1 MSNNSGKIW
10 QVKDDPPAAPRLAR
24 EVGISSLLATLLIH
38 RKVASPDSAEHFLSP
53 KLGALR
59 DPFLFRDMDR
69 AVELI
74 ASFVEDKRK
83 ITIYGDYDAD
93 GITATS
99 LLVGFFSWLE
109 TPVSYYIPH
118 RIEEGYSLNEA
129 AVKKIAAA
137 HTELIITVDCG
148 ISSPSEIALAKGLG
162 MEVIVTDHHQLPT
175 NFEPCCLTINP
186 CQPDCSFPFRELSGV
201 GLAFYLAMATRVY
214 LRESGFFNNSGEP
227 DLKAYLDLVAIGTV
241 ADIVPLIEEN
251 RILVKSGLSL
261 LRESQRPGIRELLR
275 VSGMKKGQEITAYD
289 ISFRLAPR
297 LNAMGR
303 LGSAREAV
311 RLLTT
316 DNEAE
321 AARIAERMDSL
332 NAQRQAIEN
341 RILCQAREMINRTV
355 GFEKQQTIV
364 LCDPSWH
371 RGIVGIVA
379 SKILEE
385 HYRPTL
391 ILEADG
397 EVARGSGRSIDG
409 FDLYKAL
416 CDLSDLLIH
425 FGGHSGAAGVTL
437 EAKRLEEFRI
447 RFEELAKQRIDPKDM
462 VPRIGVDARLDLE
475 SITPRLLR
483 ELEMLPP
490 FGYQNPQP
498 IFSAGPLDVIS
509 CKVVGNDHLKLR
521 LKQRGI
527 VFDSIAF
534 GRGDLHPLQG
544 KSVDVLFHV
553 GTNTWQGME
562 SIQLVVVDLRINPM
576 GDPCSA

>member
-1 MSNNSGKIW
+1 VSNNSDKIW
-10 QVKDDPPAAPRLAR
+10 QVKDDPPAASRLAR
-24 EVGISSLLATLLIH
+24 EVGISSLFATLLIH
-38 RKVASPDSAEHFLSP
+38 RKVTSPDSAEHFLSP

-59 DPFLFRDMDR
+59 DPFLFRDMDN

-74 ASFVEDKRK
+74 ASCVKDKRR

-99 LLVGFFSWLE
+99 LLVSFFSWLE

-129 AVKKIAAA
+129 AIKKIAADR
-137 HTELIITVDCG
+137 TELIITVDCG

-162 MEVIVTDHHQLPT
+162 MEVIVTDHHQLPA
-175 NFEPCCLTINP
+175 NFEPCCPTIDP
-186 CQPDCSFPFRELSGV
+186 CQPDCSFPFRELAGV
-201 GLAFYLAMATRVY
+201 GLAFYLAIAARAY
-214 LRESGFFNNSGEP
+214 LRESGFFNNSDEP
-227 DLKAYLDLVAIGTV
+227 DLKALLDLVALGTV

-251 RILVKSGLSL
+251 RILVKGGLSF

-275 VSGMKKGQEITAYD
+275 VSGIKKSQEITASD

-303 LGSAREAV
+303 LGSARDAV

-332 NAQRQAIEN
+332 NTQRQAIEN
-341 RILCQAREMINRTV
+341 RILSQAREMINRTA
-355 GFEKQQTIV
+355 GFEKHRTIV

-385 HYRPTL
+385 HNRPTV
-391 ILEADG
+391 ILGGDG
-397 EVARGSGRSIDG
+397 EVAKGSGRSIDG

-416 CDLSDLLIH
+416 CDLSDVLTH

-437 EAKRLEEFRI
+437 EAKRLEEFRVK
-447 RFEELAKQRIDPKDM
+447 FEELVRDRIDPKDM
-462 VPRIGVDARLDLE
+462 APKIEVDARLDLE
-475 SITPRLLR
+475 SITPRLMR

-490 FGYQNPQP
+490 FGCQNPQP
-498 IFSAGPLDVIS
+498 IFWAGPLEVLS
-509 CKVVGNDHLKLR
+509 SKVVGNDHLKLR
-521 LKQRGI
+521 LKQQGI

-534 GRGDLHPLQG
+534 GRGDLNSLQG
-544 KSVDVLFHV
+544 ESVDALFHV
-553 GTNTWQGME
+553 ETNTWQGME
-562 SIQLVVVDLRINPM
+562 SIQLVIVDLRINPR
-576 GDPCSA
+576 GDV